1 MGKYSR
7 YSDIIVAFGVLGILV
22 VMVSPLP
29 KFLLDILITL
39 NISVAVIILLMTLY
53 ISRPLDFSVFPSLL
67 LLLTLYRL
75 ALNIASTRLILLHG
89 NSGEAAAGDVI
100 KSFGKFVIGGN
111 YVVGGV
117 VFFILVIVQFVVI
130 TAGANRIAEVAARFT
145 LDAMPGKQM
154 SIDADLSAG
163 IKDKAQAQASR
174 EEVKREADF
183 YGAMDGASKFVK
195 GDAVASVL
203 IIIINII
210 GGLAIGVFQHAMPIA
225 QAATT
230 YTLLTIGD
238 GLVSQIPALV
248 ISTAAGIIVTRTAA
262 KADFGHELA
271 SQIFHQPKALLLTA
285 SLLGV
290 LGLMPGLPKLPFL
303 FLAALLGGMAYLS
316 TRPQQETSQEKG
328 SRAGGSPVQKEE
340 TEETQLEELLAV
352 EPVELEI
359 GYNLIPLVDSIIDKI
374 KGVRKKLAIELG
386 FIVPP
391 VRIRDN
397 LRLSPNAYSL
407 LIKGGEVAGGE
418 LMMNQLLAMSSGAE
432 DIEIDGIE
440 AKEPVFGLRAWWIGK
455 EQKRVAETAG
465 YTVIEPQ
472 TILITHLSEVLK
484 SHGYE
489 LLTRQE
495 IQQLLE
501 GVARSHPAI
510 VDEVKANLPTYIVQK
525 VLQNL
530 LKERVPIK
538 DLITILETLL
548 ERAPSTKE
556 PTVLTEYVRVSLA
569 RHICKQCSDEN
580 KKIQVFTL
588 SPALEGDLE
597 NAIKPQG
604 LVPSQSGEQSK
615 FLAVAP
621 EKARMIVAT
630 AAKAIE
636 GAIALMKTGPVIL
649 CSASIRPYFREF
661 IVRFIPNI
669 AVLSYNEIAP
679 GFEVQ
684 KIGEIGMRET

>member
-1 MGKYSR
+1 MEGKEGR
-7 YSDIIVAFGVLGILV
+7 
-22 VMVSPLP
+22 
-29 KFLLDILITL
+29 
-39 NISVAVIILLMTLY
+39 
-53 ISRPLDFSVFPSLL
+53 
-67 LLLTLYRL
+67 
-75 ALNIASTRLILLHG
+75 
-89 NSGEAAAGDVI
+89 
-100 KSFGKFVIGGN
+100 
-111 YVVGGV
+111 
-117 VFFILVIVQFVVI
+117 
-130 TAGANRIAEVAARFT
+130 
-145 LDAMPGKQM
+145 
-154 SIDADLSAG
+154 
-163 IKDKAQAQASR
+163 
-174 EEVKREADF
+174 
-183 YGAMDGASKFVK
+183 
-195 GDAVASVL
+195 
-203 IIIINII
+203 
-210 GGLAIGVFQHAMPIA
+210 
-225 QAATT
+225 
-230 YTLLTIGD
+230 
-238 GLVSQIPALV
+238 
-248 ISTAAGIIVTRTAA
+248 
-262 KADFGHELA
+262 
-271 SQIFHQPKALLLTA
+271 
-285 SLLGV
+285 
-290 LGLMPGLPKLPFL
+290 
-303 FLAALLGGMAYLS
+303 
-316 TRPQQETSQEKG
+316 
-328 SRAGGSPVQKEE
+328 EE

-440 AKEPVFGLRAWWIGK
+440 AKEPVFGLPAWWIGK

-465 YTVIEPQ
+465 YTVIEPG

-495 IQQLLE
+495 IGQLLE

-525 VLQNL
+525 TLQNL
-530 LKERVPIK
+530 LKEKVPIK

-548 ERAPSTKE
+548 ERVPSTKE
-556 PTVLTEYVRVSLA
+556 PTVLTEYVRVSLS

-604 LVPSQSGEQSK
+604 PVPSQSGEQSK

-630 AAKAIE
+630 AAKVIE